1 MERLIE
7 IDWENESGSPCT
19 GEAIVEYVRYDED
32 GKIVNEILNIF
43 LPEEIGQYQAQ
54 FAKDIVTRNF
64 HNGEG
69 SNL

>member
-1 MERLIE
+1 MERLIK

-19 GEAIVEYVRYDED
+19 GDAIVEYVRYDED
-32 GKIVNEILNIF
+32 GKIVNEIINIF
-43 LPEEIGQYQAQ
+43 LPEGIDPYNTKQVKKQV
-54 FAKDIVTRNF
+54 AKQF